1 MESDFHTDDEQSDA
15 ADSCYTLEDWVQLM
29 SGDSNSEQDCT
40 SNASAKSRLKRNDA
54 GAVSDGKRRSST
66 WFNRLVK
73 ALPRSGASSKRK
85 GTQVNNTTKKELTP
99 EHAHSIKL
107 LTLSVRKQETLLSD
121 LECLSK
127 AYGITTQTHITTLYS
142 SAGIELSLEAEICDY
157 HFPVTLCFERK

>member
-40 SNASAKSRLKRNDA
+40 SNASATLSASAVSNGKSR
-54 GAVSDGKRRSST
+54 SSK

-85 GTQVNNTTKKELTP
+85 GTQVNNTTKKEVTP
-99 EHAHSIKL
+99 EHARSIKL